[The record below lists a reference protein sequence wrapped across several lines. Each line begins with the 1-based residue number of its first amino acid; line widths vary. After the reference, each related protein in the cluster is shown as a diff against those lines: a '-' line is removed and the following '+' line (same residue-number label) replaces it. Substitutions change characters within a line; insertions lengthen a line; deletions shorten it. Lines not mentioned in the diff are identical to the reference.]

1 MRYNSSNGESFYQKV
16 ELILK
21 IILDIKE
28 KLYLYYKESEK
39 YVLLSNISKAL
50 YFFSYIYDFKSK
62 KEKIHLSQFQNI
74 SQFIMECLT
83 IKDEKIQMQI
93 Q

>member
-1 MRYNSSNGESFYQKV
+1 MVKGFYQKI

-21 IILDIKE
+21 IILEIKE

-39 YVLLSNISKAL
+39 YVLLSNISKTL

-62 KEKIHLSQFQNI
+62 KEMIHLSQFQNI
-74 SQFIMECLT
+74 SKLLWNV
-83 IKDEKIQMQI
+83 
-93 Q
+93 